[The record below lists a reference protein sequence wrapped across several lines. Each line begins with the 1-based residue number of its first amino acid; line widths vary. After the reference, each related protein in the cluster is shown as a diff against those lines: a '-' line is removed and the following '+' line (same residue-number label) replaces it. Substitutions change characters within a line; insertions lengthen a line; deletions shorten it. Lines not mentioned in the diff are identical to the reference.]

1 MAMKRRWFEL
11 LLGLG
16 AVHSAAATSASPSV
30 KQPLTF
36 YVNKPPA
43 SAPDSNRAIQTS
55 VQSPRNAPGPQSERK
70 LVFDAYDSRR
80 ALDDWDLEDYVLVAT
95 IEGSLYALDR
105 QTGATK
111 WKLEGNEPA
120 VRTVGNS
127 RGNPELVNNTEGS
140 WAGSQQPRWIVQ
152 PVEGGQLFLFDP
164 EFGVLVLIF
173 WVPLTRQELP
183 LTIKQLIDHGAF
195 KIPGDDKVYTGKK
208 ETQLVAVDSKNG
220 KILSQ
225 FGSRSTSFNEK
236 CRIPGDPLDELDDE
250 CDAAVEGDVLMI
262 GKTGI
267 FFAATMD

>member
-1 MAMKRRWFEL
+1 MKRRWWEL

-16 AVHSAAATSASPSV
+16 ALHSSTAASASSSST

-36 YVNKPPA
+36 YVNKPSA
-43 SAPDSNRAIQTS
+43 SIPESERAIATN
-55 VQSPRNAPGPQSERK
+55 VRTARGGAGAQSERK

-80 ALDDWDLEDYVLVAT
+80 ALDDWELEDYVLVAT

-105 QTGATK
+105 KTGATR
-111 WKLEGNEPA
+111 WKLDGNEPA
-120 VRTVGNS
+120 VRSGNS
-127 RGNPELVNNTEGS
+127 GGDAEVGNNTEGN
-140 WAGSQQPRWIVQ
+140 WAGGEQQPRWIVQ

-164 EFGVLVLIF
+164 EYGVLVISSPKM
-173 WVPLTRQELP
+173 VLTEQELP

-208 ETQLVAVDSKNG
+208 ETQLVAVDSKTG
-220 KILSQ
+220 KVLSQ
-225 FGSRSTSFNEK
+225 YGARSGSMGGK

-262 GKTGI
+262 GKTSTLSA
-267 FFAATMD
+267 F

>member
-1 MAMKRRWFEL
+1 MKRRWYEL

-16 AVHSAAATSASPSV
+16 ALHSSKADSASPPSSSV

-36 YVNKPPA
+36 YVNKP
-43 SAPDSNRAIQTS
+43 SGSIPDSNRAIQTN
-55 VQSPRNAPGPQSERK
+55 VQRTRNAPVAQPERK

-80 ALDDWDLEDYVLVAT
+80 SLDDWDLEDYVLVAT

-127 RGNPELVNNTEGS
+127 RGDPELVNNMEGS

-164 EFGVLVLIF
+164 EFGVLVLI
-173 WVPLTRQELP
+173 R
-183 LTIKQLIDHGAF
+183 
-195 KIPGDDKVYTGKK
+195 
-208 ETQLVAVDSKNG
+208 
-220 KILSQ
+220 
-225 FGSRSTSFNEK
+225 
-236 CRIPGDPLDELDDE
+236 
-250 CDAAVEGDVLMI
+250 
-262 GKTGI
+262 
-267 FFAATMD
+267 

>member
-16 AVHSAAATSASPSV
+16 ALHSSTATSASSSSSSV

-36 YVNKPPA
+36 YVNKPPG
-43 SAPDSNRAIQTS
+43 SIPDANRAIQTN
-55 VQSPRNAPGPQSERK
+55 VQTARNAPGPQSERK

-127 RGNPELVNNTEGS
+127 RGDPEPVNSTEGA
-140 WAGSQQPRWIVQ
+140 WAGGQQPRWIVQ

-164 EFGVLVLIF
+164 EFGVLVLMF
-173 WVPLTRQELP
+173 
-183 LTIKQLIDHGAF
+183 
-195 KIPGDDKVYTGKK
+195 
-208 ETQLVAVDSKNG
+208 
-220 KILSQ
+220 
-225 FGSRSTSFNEK
+225 
-236 CRIPGDPLDELDDE
+236 
-250 CDAAVEGDVLMI
+250 
-262 GKTGI
+262 
-267 FFAATMD
+267 